1 MEWLARQK
9 KRERLRGPERCPRR
23 YSLVFL
29 VLLKINDYKTKK
41 RIANVLLLS
50 WAAVRYHHD
59 ISLTFVASSPINI
72 ACMVGCNINT
82 KRSVSFD
89 DHDKQRPGLASHA
102 Y

>member
-1 MEWLARQK
+1 MACKTEKAGETE
-9 KRERLRGPERCPRR
+9 RERDSRCLRR

-29 VLLKINDYKTKK
+29 ILLKIHDYKTKK

-50 WAAVRYHHD
+50 WAAVPYHHD
-59 ISLTFVASSPINI
+59 ISLTFVASSPTNI

-82 KRSVSFD
+82 KKSVSFD
-89 DHDKQRPGLASHA
+89 DKQRPGLESHA